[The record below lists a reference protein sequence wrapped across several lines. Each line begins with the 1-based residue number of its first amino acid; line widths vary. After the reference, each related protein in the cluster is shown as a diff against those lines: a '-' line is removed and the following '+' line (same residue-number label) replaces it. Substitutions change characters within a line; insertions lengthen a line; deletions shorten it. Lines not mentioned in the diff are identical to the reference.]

1 MGRLGLILLL
11 VLASA
16 APATAAI
23 SLVTSGSAT
32 APNLGATTG
41 NSSLTVTPAAATG
54 DNNTVVVIVAT
65 KNTSQGMANPAVQDS
80 GGSVYALRADV
91 TANSTSSRVRV
102 YSTNPGASKNST
114 WVQANVAC
122 CSFPS
127 DIVVAVASYSGVYS
141 LGNTATLATN
151 SSTPATISVT
161 IQDANNWVVAGFAG
175 WGTAN
180 PSAASTGN
188 MREHA
193 VANGSIGGFLTDNTS
208 GTPNTSVANAVN
220 LTGPEWTAMAALELR
235 TVQGFSAAEGHL
247 CGISDKNSSS
257 SWTFT
262 AGFGNP
268 LEAGHLGVLTLAT
281 DNRATSN
288 GNTND
293 HQTVTDAAGNTW
305 TKAREFTNAQGA
317 AAAGVT
323 VSIWYTKASSTLAAG
338 ANITV
343 NFSGAI
349 TAKAASCEEFTM
361 GDNLTVEAGGDVAA
375 TNTTSPGAITL
386 SGLSNTSHLWI
397 RATGRE
403 FPPGVWT
410 GSGANFTQFW
420 GTGTSSG
427 SNTTNIDIRSEA
439 LIAAGTS
446 LTTNP
451 SAGTTTDWASTMVA
465 LSAVCN
471 PVSNAS
477 YVAANA
483 QNGQIIIYWPSGTNV
498 VILQKASAFGSETP
512 SAPGTATQAY
522 SGSAGSFNQS
532 VTNGTWYYKAFVQSG
547 GCYSP
552 GTAVSVAPA
561 TGTGTPVWSYATTA
575 ASMAPPALDPW
586 SNIVVSG
593 SNDNRVHSMGDANG
607 TMSAGFTP
615 FTTGGPIQARPTI
628 LPAGYSATGV
638 NIGYVASQ
646 DGFVY
651 AINTGTG
658 AQVWQSP
665 SLAANNMLQ
674 GGAAVWLQALKSLSV
689 CGVTPDVVF
698 VGTRNTGT
706 TSANKVYALN
716 GGNTTVTA
724 TAGGNC
730 TSGSVAPGGIL
741 WTYTGGGT
749 NPNMDIISS
758 TPYPDFINNVVWVT
772 SRGAGGTTQPSVWKL
787 NATNGTL
794 ASGTATWNLG
804 DVDSSP
810 VPNADGSFIYVG
822 TNAGTLQAI
831 KVSTGGVSPYTP
843 VTGTGAV
850 VSLPWPLSY
859 SPIGQ
864 ATTIAHVNSAS
875 GTGITTTCAMS
886 LGAVTAGNTAVVVVG
901 MRTTTASVSA
911 ITDSAGSIYT
921 YRTAVNGGTTARLE
935 IWSATVASTAAS
947 NMVTVTLGSSLSVC
961 AVGQYSGVGAVGLA
975 ATAQNTTAGPSISVA
990 TQDANN
996 WVVAGFSIANGTV
1009 PTASANGNLRQTMS
1023 TGGGA
1028 SNQSGGLCDNTRAT
1042 PGSVGCTLGHTAV
1055 QWAAAALELRGVTT
1069 DTIIFTQGTYV
1080 QSVDFNGSTFMK
1092 NWTVQLTGTPT
1103 VSAPVDDGAGHL
1115 YIGGSD
1121 GKVHQV
1127 DIATG
1132 TDQKQAPTTAIS
1144 GTFGDPTFN
1153 WDISSIHVG
1162 ATDGHIYTLT
1172 VPF

>member
-1 MGRLGLILLL
+1 MRKDPPAIALRFGLVGRLGLILLL

-32 APNLGATTG
+32 APNLGHTTG
-41 NSSLTVTPAAATG
+41 NSSLTGTRAAATG

-65 KNTSQGMANPAVQDS
+65 KNPSQGMANPAVQDS
-80 GGSVYALRADV
+80 GGSVYALRADL

-114 WVQANVAC
+114 SVQANVAC
-122 CSFPS
+122 CSLPS

-161 IQDANNWVVAGFAG
+161 IQDANNWAVAGFAG

-188 MREHA
+188 MREQA

-220 LTGPEWTAMAALELR
+220 LAGPEWTAMAALELR
-235 TVQGFSAAEGHL
+235 TVQGFSAAEGHF
-247 CGISDKNSSS
+247 CGASDKSSS
-257 SWTFT
+257 NSWTFAT
-262 AGFGNP
+262 GFGNP
-268 LEAGHLGVLTLAT
+268 LDAGHLGVLTLAT
-281 DNRATSN
+281 DNREQSN
-288 GNTND
+288 GNPNGP
-293 HQTVTDAAGNTW
+293 QSITDAAGNTW

-323 VSIWYTKASSTLAAG
+323 VSIWYTKASSTLASP

-343 NFSGAI
+343 NFSGLI
-349 TAKAASCEEFTM
+349 TAKVASCEEFTM
-361 GDNLTVEAGGDVAA
+361 GDSVTVEAGGDVAA
-375 TNTTSPGAITL
+375 TNTTSPGSITL

-420 GTGTSSG
+420 GIGTSGG
-427 SNTTNIDIRSEA
+427 SNATNIDIRSEA
-439 LIAAGTS
+439 LIAAWTS

-465 LSAVCN
+465 LSVVCN
-471 PVSNAS
+471 AASNPDHGAGH
-477 YVAANA
+477 A
-483 QNGQIIIYWPSGTNV
+483 QDRQVTIYLPSGTNV

-593 SNDNRVHSMGDANG
+593 SNDNRVHSMSDANG

-628 LPAGYSATGV
+628 LPSGYSATGV
-638 NIGYVASQ
+638 NIGYVTSQ

-864 ATTIAHVNSAS
+864 ATTIAHGNSAS

-886 LGAVTAGNTAVVVVG
+886 LGAVAVGNTAGVVVG
-901 MRTTTASVSA
+901 
-911 ITDSAGSIYT
+911 
-921 YRTAVNGGTTARLE
+921 
-935 IWSATVASTAAS
+935 
-947 NMVTVTLGSSLSVC
+947 
-961 AVGQYSGVGAVGLA
+961 
-975 ATAQNTTAGPSISVA
+975 AGPTHASGSPPPRSPA
-990 TQDANN
+990 PHHTLPARGHRGPAARPGAWDPDGGRP
-996 WVVAGFSIANGTV
+996 AG
-1009 PTASANGNLRQTMS
+1009 P
-1023 TGGGA
+1023 
-1028 SNQSGGLCDNTRAT
+1028 
-1042 PGSVGCTLGHTAV
+1042 
-1055 QWAAAALELRGVTT
+1055 
-1069 DTIIFTQGTYV
+1069 
-1080 QSVDFNGSTFMK
+1080 
-1092 NWTVQLTGTPT
+1092 
-1103 VSAPVDDGAGHL
+1103 
-1115 YIGGSD
+1115 
-1121 GKVHQV
+1121 
-1127 DIATG
+1127 
-1132 TDQKQAPTTAIS
+1132 
-1144 GTFGDPTFN
+1144 
-1153 WDISSIHVG
+1153 
-1162 ATDGHIYTLT
+1162 
-1172 VPF
+1172 